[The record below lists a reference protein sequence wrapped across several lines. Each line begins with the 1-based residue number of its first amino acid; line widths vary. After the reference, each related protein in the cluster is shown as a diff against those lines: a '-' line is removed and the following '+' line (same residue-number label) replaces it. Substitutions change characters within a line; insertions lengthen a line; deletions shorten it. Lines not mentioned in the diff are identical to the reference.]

1 MVHRPLTIPSAVWR
15 GGRPLPKTMMEAM
28 AELPPG
34 SANGHELQVMRNNDS
49 QGRSQDFYIRGTE
62 AERQSRENRG
72 ADAVGIGE
80 GPPTHLWNI

>member
-1 MVHRPLTIPSAVWR
+1 
-15 GGRPLPKTMMEAM
+15 M

-80 GPPTHLWNI
+80 GPPTHLWNIWGPQNTSGRENSVTLASFFP